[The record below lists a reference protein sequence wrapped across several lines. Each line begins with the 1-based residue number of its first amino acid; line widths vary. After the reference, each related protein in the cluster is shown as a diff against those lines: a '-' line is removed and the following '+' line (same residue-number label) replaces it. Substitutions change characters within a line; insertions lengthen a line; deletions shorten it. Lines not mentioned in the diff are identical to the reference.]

1 MKDWFFNEFLKV
13 EGTETLHLESI
24 LFIIVDKNKAINHLY
39 GIIWDNMV
47 YYDTYQVKKKKLDG
61 L

>member
-1 MKDWFFNEFLKV
+1 M
-13 EGTETLHLESI
+13 
-24 LFIIVDKNKAINHLY
+24 VDKNKAINHLY